1 MRALP
6 VTSNGKLDRAALPAP
21 ERAHHLGIVTAP
33 RSPAEVAV
41 AGIVADLLRLEGI
54 GLEENFFTLGGH
66 SLLGTQLIVRLRE
79 RFGVEPS
86 LLDIFD
92 NPSVAGIVSLVE
104 KRVLA
109 RIESMSEEEAAA
121 LLSPARSAA

>member
-1 MRALP
+1 

-21 ERAHHLGIVTAP
+21 QRVHHLGTLTAP
-33 RSPAEVAV
+33 CSAAEVAV
-41 AGIVADLLRLEGI
+41 AEIVAELLRLDGI

-86 LLDIFD
+86 LLDVFD
-92 NPSVAGIVSLVE
+92 NPTVAGIVSVVE
-104 KRVLA
+104 ELVLA

-121 LLSPARSAA
+121 LLVPARSAA